1 MLNKYRRKFHFNI
14 KRFFLIPFF
23 LFFTPNFANA
33 VEFPEKP
40 SKQASISLLSINYN
54 DLSHSFFSKSCLR
67 LYDKENDFDQVVDF
81 AHFDDFD
88 DELFGLK
95 FFLKSKKARILVRP
109 FFTYFLEQNERTNVS
124 LTEFKLDLSPEEIE
138 YIFNFLATMYKA
150 LPNYYYDFDILSDN
164 SETHISKILHD
175 CYRMV
180 GDNEA
185 TERYSF
191 SEITKHNLSYKKIND
206 SYLILSENEKTD
218 FSEEESQNLN
228 STTTNEPSLIII
240 LLCISGF
247 FFLLTLYQTIA
258 YFIKKICLNSVFKT
272 VQIIDFLILFIAG
285 ISGTIIL
292 FQDIFSEQTLLRN
305 NYQFLFL
312 NPLHLITAF
321 TLFNSVK
328 NKKLNIYY
336 WSISSAL
343 SMIYILIISIQEKQI
358 PILTLLIALP
368 IFLRTIYYTFMSVD
382 MLNKSKIDQKQA

>member
-1 MLNKYRRKFHFNI
+1 MFNKYRRKFHINI
-14 KRFFLIPFF
+14 KKFFLILLFF
-23 LFFTPNFANA
+23 LFPLTLASTL
-33 VEFPEKP
+33 EFPERP
-40 SKQASISLLSINYN
+40 SSQASISLLSINYN

-67 LYDKENDFDQVVDF
+67 LYDKGNDFDQVVDF

-109 FFTYFLEQNERTNVS
+109 FFAYFLEQNERTNVS
-124 LTEFKLDLSPEEIE
+124 LTEFKLDLSPEEIS
-138 YIFNFLATMYKA
+138 YIFAFLATMHKA
-150 LPNYYYDFDILSDN
+150 LPNYYYDYDILSNN

-180 GDNEA
+180 GDEQA

-191 SEITKHNLSYKKIND
+191 SEITKHNLTYKKIND
-206 SYLILSENEKTD
+206 SYLILSENEKSD
-218 FSEEESQNLN
+218 FAEEKTKSL
-228 STTTNEPSLIII
+228 SALTTNEPSLIII
-240 LLCISGF
+240 LICISGF
-247 FFLLTLYQTIA
+247 FFLLTVYQTVA
-258 YFIKKICLNSVFKT
+258 YFIKKLYLNSIYKT
-272 VQIIDFLILFIAG
+272 VQIIDFLILFLAG
-285 ISGTIIL
+285 ITGTIIL

-305 NYQFLFL
+305 NFQFLFL

-321 TLFNSVK
+321 TLFNPVK

-358 PILTLLIALP
+358 PIPTLLIAMP
-368 IFLRTIYYTFMSVD
+368 IFLRTLYYTFMSVD
-382 MLNKSKIDQKQA
+382 IKKALVAKPVLN